1 MFAPGD
7 AAGYRGGR
15 RTDVRPRTGH
25 GGSRRG
31 GDQRRPD
38 GGDPEREAAADPG
51 FHRRLPARAGYP
63 PSVREIGEAVGLTSS
78 ATVHTH
84 LAVLQR
90 EGYLSRDPS
99 KPRAIQVHWDPATS
113 APINAAAVRNV
124 PLVGDV
130 AAGTGVL
137 AEENVEELLPMPE
150 QFTGTGPSFMLR
162 VRGDSMVD
170 AGIYDGDY
178 VVVRQQ
184 PVADNGDV
192 VVAGIP
198 GGEATVKTFARKGDK
213 VVLVPA
219 NSAYEPMVFDGA
231 DDVTIFGKV
240 VTVVRQLN
248 CMPRRLGS

>member
-1 MFAPGD
+1 MFARNG
-7 AAGYRGGR
+7 GGR
-15 RTDVRPRTGH
+15 GHEHHEDHDTTKDKERTMAEVLSGK
-25 GGSRRG
+25 RRQILNVIA
-31 GDQRRPD
+31 DSQR
-38 GGDPEREAAADPG
+38 ER
-51 FHRRLPARAGYP
+51 GYP

-99 KPRAIQVHWDPATS
+99 KPRAIQVHFDPVSTTRL
-113 APINAAAVRNV
+113 AASPVHNV

-162 VRGDSMVD
+162 VRGDSMTA

-184 PVADNGDV
+184 PDADNGDI

-198 GGEATVKTFARKGDK
+198 DDEATVKTFSRRGGRI
-213 VVLVPA
+213 VLTPS
-219 NSAYEPMVFDGA
+219 NEAYEPMMFDG

-240 VTVVRQLN
+240 VTVVRPL
-248 CMPRRLGS
+248 R